1 MTNEISHSALMYQL
15 LSNTD
20 CMARLQQELRTTFR
34 TMDEITAEGCL
45 TLPFLNACINESIRL
60 LPPVAGK
67 FNSRRCPG
75 AHISDVW
82 VPEGT
87 QVYIEYYTIQR
98 SPEYWY
104 FPDEYRP
111 DRFLDRG
118 EDSAYR
124 YDTMDAFRPFSMG
137 PRNCLGQR
145 MALQSLRLSIAKV
158 LWKYDLKLEGQ
169 DFNWERDCSCS
180 AVWSNYRLPV
190 RVTKV
195 HG

>member
-1 MTNEISHSALMYQL
+1 ME
-15 LSNTD
+15 
-20 CMARLQQELRTTFR
+20 
-34 TMDEITAEGCL
+34 
-45 TLPFLNACINESIRL
+45 
-60 LPPVAGK
+60 
-67 FNSRRCPG
+67 
-75 AHISDVW
+75 
-82 VPEGT
+82 
-87 QVYIEYYTIQR
+87 
-98 SPEYWY
+98 
-104 FPDEYRP
+104 
-111 DRFLDRG
+111 
-118 EDSAYR
+118 
-124 YDTMDAFRPFSMG
+124 AFRPFSMG